1 MGQSEGAYAQN
12 AEREKFAQQERLRSV
27 PGKDWNEKFTNALSL
42 SVGRPFPYP
51 APTPPAKET
60 PKESIPAL
68 SEQQPTQ
75 SPIDMN
81 SPEASKYLAD
91 FLNQRKPQTY
101 GQYSTEQRKY
111 QDYGSPQG

>member
-12 AEREKFAQQERLRSV
+12 RQRELDAQQERYRSV

-42 SVGRPFPYP
+42 SVGRPLPYP

-60 PKESIPAL
+60 PKESIPSL

-75 SPIDMN
+75 GPTDMN

-101 GQYSTEQRKY
+101 GQSADAQRKY
-111 QDYGSPQG
+111 QDYGSPQS